1 MCGVC
6 VAGGGSV
13 TRYRTNRSLAAILV
27 TSQHARR
34 CSLLYALSEHLGE
47 QEGRQ
52 RGCVRETEKGD
63 CVMKAVF

>member
-13 TRYRTNRSLAAILV
+13 TRYRTNRSLLV